1 MRRSLLA
8 ASLCVLALVPMSGCA
23 SAPAE
28 AAPAR
33 RADAEAEEG
42 PDYRNAEPTSEPPVT
57 VAPAGAEGSD
67 TAPQDPW
74 TDRPGGGPGP
84 TPPPDG
90 LVRLRLPGARLEALP
105 AERRPSLPDR
115 VRLALVCARD
125 ALLVHDADALLSL
138 GSELGAEPRLE
149 PLVALGALSR
159 EVSEVDLDGLAEA
172 AAAQGFDLLLIDV
185 RAGAS
190 GADREGL
197 LLHSG
202 TSQVLGWF
210 EVTDGRLPR
219 TSSDRAAGDGL
230 VERVGEAY
238 ARAR

>member
-1 MRRSLLA
+1 
-8 ASLCVLALVPMSGCA
+8 
-23 SAPAE
+23 
-28 AAPAR
+28 
-33 RADAEAEEG
+33 
-42 PDYRNAEPTSEPPVT
+42 
-57 VAPAGAEGSD
+57 
-67 TAPQDPW
+67 
-74 TDRPGGGPGP
+74 
-84 TPPPDG
+84 
-90 LVRLRLPGARLEALP
+90 VRLRLPGARLEALP
-105 AERRPSLPDR
+105 VERRPSLPDR
-115 VRLALVCARD
+115 ARLALVCARD

-159 EVSEVDLDGLAEA
+159 EVSEVDLDGLAGA

-185 RAGAS
+185 RAAAS

-197 LLHSG
+197 LLHSETG
-202 TSQVLGWF
+202 LVLGWF